1 MRLWPPQG
9 LGETCLGRGGSVARE
24 ECQRGYKPELGFS
37 QSLVH
42 SSAPQPWDR
51 KTGQLLVSHRVRF
64 PTPSTWDRPQ
74 GPFLVITQ
82 LPPGIKP
89 FWFSRRRA
97 QWLTT
102 EPLSGNE
109 KAVFQSWGHQKGQL
123 SLLGAPLWAWCM
135 FPPSQGPSTPTG
147 QTRTVVHTQASCL
160 KTWDTETGQSSHS
173 FVNTHHALT

>member
-1 MRLWPPQG
+1 MTTRLWPPQG
-9 LGETCLGRGGSVARE
+9 LGETCLGRGDSVARE

-74 GPFLVITQ
+74 GPFLIISQ

-89 FWFSRRRA
+89 SWFSRLLCNGLQWNPSQEMKRPFFRAGGTRRA
-97 QWLTT
+97 SSCFSGLPYGPGACFLPARGHPPQQARPAQLCTSR
-102 EPLSGNE
+102 PLASKPGT
-109 KAVFQSWGHQKGQL
+109 QK
-123 SLLGAPLWAWCM
+123 
-135 FPPSQGPSTPTG
+135 
-147 QTRTVVHTQASCL
+147 QASL
-160 KTWDTETGQSSHS
+160 PT
-173 FVNTHHALT
+173 AL